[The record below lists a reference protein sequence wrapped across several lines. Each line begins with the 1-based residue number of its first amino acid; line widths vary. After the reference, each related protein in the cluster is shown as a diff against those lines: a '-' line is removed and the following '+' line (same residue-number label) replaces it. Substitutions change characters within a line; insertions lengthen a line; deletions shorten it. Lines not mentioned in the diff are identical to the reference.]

1 MFTSNECLFLFL
13 IFSHSLIL
21 SLSHSDTISF
31 SHSDTIF
38 LLSSAYR
45 QLSSQPR
52 IRLHKHLFTSLVLY
66 AILSSLLKL
75 NLLLTKEDEEDSLSG
90 STSNTNSGQDYYC
103 LILSLSL
110 RYFRST
116 CYLWMFNEAFYLYQ
130 LIKRAFSVPPVG
142 PLIALAYGVPFVMTI
157 SYIICRSI
165 LTTAPS
171 MATNDTT
178 NQTIHVLVNGSAMNE
193 SHPESVSDDD
203 YCWMLPAKD
212 NWTEWVINGPNLA
225 ILLVS
230 SHPHSSMLLGSMNA
244 N

>member
-1 MFTSNECLFLFL
+1 M
-13 IFSHSLIL
+13 
-21 SLSHSDTISF
+21 
-31 SHSDTIF
+31 
-38 LLSSAYR
+38 
-45 QLSSQPR
+45 
-52 IRLHKHLFTSLVLY
+52 HKHLFTSLVLY

-90 STSNTNSGQDYYC
+90 QSGQSNTGQDYYC

-130 LIKRAFSVPPVG
+130 LIKRAFTVPPVG

-157 SYIICRSI
+157 SYIVCRSI
-165 LTTAPS
+165 MTASPIFTS
-171 MATNDTT
+171 ILNPI
-178 NQTIHVLVNGSAMNE
+178 NNGINGSFVNVSTMANE
-193 SHPESVSDDD
+193 TSEQITDDD

-212 NWTEWVINGPNLA
+212 NWTEWVINGPNLC

-230 SHPHSSMLLGSMNA
+230 IFH
-244 N
+244 